1 VGMLQQN
8 CFEDTCRTGV
18 LKGGKVEDM
27 GADMDC
33 YKEFCKSPEG
43 IRSNACNTGQVTIHC
58 GIHLHIHIHLHLQA
72 TPTCSMDSRHQP
84 HSL

>member
-1 VGMLQQN
+1 MLQQN

-33 YKEFCKSPEG
+33 YKEFCKSTEG
-43 IRSNACNTGQVTIHC
+43 IRSNACNTGQVRSPPMAMVA
-58 GIHLHIHIHLHLQA
+58 GKQA
-72 TPTCSMDSRHQP
+72 QMAITHMVMAM
-84 HSL
+84 